1 MSGDCV
7 SGSGGPGTCVLDP
20 GVLERLR
27 SELDDDE
34 GWRLFLSNFLA
45 HLPRRIEKLRG
56 GLVHADY
63 EVSMDAVLSL
73 KISCQMVGAE
83 RLAGLALQLQRQL
96 GVLAGREQAV
106 SEWLQLIEMF
116 EDIAALAGET
126 GLLLGIT
133 VAAAAPSAG

>member
-7 SGSGGPGTCVLDP
+7 NGSAVPGTCVLDP
-20 GVLERLR
+20 AVLEQLR

-83 RLAGLALQLQRQL
+83 RLAGLALQLQGQL
-96 GVLAGREQAV
+96 GVLAGPDQATP
-106 SEWLQLIEMF
+106 ERLQLIEMF
-116 EDIAALAGET
+116 EDIAALAGHT
-126 GLLLGIT
+126 GQVLRAR
-133 VAAAAPSAG
+133 AAQGL

>member
-7 SGSGGPGTCVLDP
+7 NGSAGTGTSVLDP
-20 GVLERLR
+20 AVLERLR

-83 RLAGLALQLQRQL
+83 RLAGLALQLQGQL
-96 GVLAGREQAV
+96 GVLAGPEHAAP
-106 SEWLQLIEMF
+106 EGLQLIELF
-116 EDIAALAGET
+116 EDIAALAGQT
-126 GLLLGIT
+126 GRVLRES
-133 VAAAAPSAG
+133 AAQGL